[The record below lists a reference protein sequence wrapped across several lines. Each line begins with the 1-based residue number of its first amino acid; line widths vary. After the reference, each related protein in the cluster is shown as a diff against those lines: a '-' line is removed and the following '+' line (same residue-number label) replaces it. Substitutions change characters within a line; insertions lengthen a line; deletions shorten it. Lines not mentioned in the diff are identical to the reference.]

1 MNPERLDELI
11 QKYVLGNQ
19 TPAETEEL
27 SLHLKREDSAAARR
41 QLRLALKADVH
52 LQEAAAELQSEP
64 GDEMASRAG
73 HPRVVS
79 LKSVLWTAG
88 ALAAAISVGMFVVFQ
103 NSPLPQM
110 DLGVA
115 TVLRIEG
122 QALANGERAVSG
134 GDILQA
140 GDRLTMAEGLVELVF
155 RDSGVHGIAT
165 APLSFTAES
174 SRRIFLH
181 RGDVKLHVP
190 PQGIGFVVET
200 TEREITDLGTAFV
213 VTAREAESR
222 VLVLDGQI
230 AVGKKNGASRQI
242 MMEGE
247 AATFDQTNKIRRS
260 GRKPLGIPE
269 LSPPAT
275 KPDGLSLPGMI
286 YTLKD
291 IDLPTKP
298 HKLDLM
304 GQRLVPL
311 ILSGFR
317 DRDSLAGLQSGK
329 PVQFT
334 GIAGAYNHFAER
346 NGLSPESVS
355 RAGWLTW
362 YGGQLTPPRPGRYRF
377 WGYADNN
384 LFVAINGKPAFDG
397 SRYDSAIRENITVP
411 RENHP
416 AWPCLNSRAG
426 FAAGPWIEVG
436 DDPVQFDLLFGER
449 FGNLTFGLLLVEC
462 EGDSYES
469 TFWGQPKWP
478 LFLTAAPGESQ
489 QQELNRLRA
498 HMEQKLMGSFSVSS
512 NALWKVEESL

>member
-1 MNPERLDELI
+1 MNPDRLDELI

-19 TPAETEEL
+19 TQAETEEL
-27 SLHLKREDSAAARR
+27 SRHLKQEDAVAARR
-41 QLRLALKADVH
+41 KLRLALKADAH
-52 LQEAAAELQSEP
+52 LQEAAAEL
-64 GDEMASRAG
+64 GDQIGSQANT
-73 HPRVVS
+73 PRVVS

-88 ALAAAISVGMFVVFQ
+88 AIAAALAVGMFVIFQ
-103 NSPLPQM
+103 NPGNAGPQKE
-110 DLGVA
+110 LGVA
-115 TVLRIEG
+115 TILRIEG
-122 QALANGERAVSG
+122 KALANGEHAVSD
-134 GDILQA
+134 GDALQA

-165 APLSFTAES
+165 APLSFTTES

-200 TEREITDLGTAFV
+200 TQREITDLGTEFV

-222 VLVLDGQI
+222 VLVLDGQV
-230 AVGKKNGASRQI
+230 AVGKKNGAPKKI

-247 AATFDQTNKIRRS
+247 AATFDRMGKIRRL
-260 GRKPLGIPE
+260 GRIPHGMPE
-269 LSPPAT
+269 LSPSALET
-275 KPDGLSLPGMI
+275 AGLSLPGII

-291 IDLPTKP
+291 VDLPTEP
-298 HKLDLM
+298 HKQDHM
-304 GQRLVPL
+304 GNRFASL

-329 PVQFT
+329 HLNFT

-346 NGLSPESVS
+346 NGIGPDSVS
-355 RAGWLTW
+355 RAGWISW
-362 YGGQLTPPRPGRYRF
+362 YGGRLTPPRPGRYRF

-384 LFVAINGKPAFDG
+384 LFVAINGKPVFDG
-397 SRYDSAIRENITVP
+397 SRYDSAIRTHVTVP
-411 RENHP
+411 RQNHP
-416 AWPCLNSRAG
+416 AWPCLNSKAG
-426 FAAGPWIEVG
+426 FAAGPWIEMG

-449 FGNLTFGLLLVEC
+449 FGTLTYGLLLVER
-462 EGDSYES
+462 EGDNYES

-478 LFLTAAPGESQ
+478 LFLTSAPGNIR
-489 QQELNRLRA
+489 QQELNQLRT

-512 NALWKVEESL
+512 NAFWKVEQSL